1 MIDPADHSTEKM
13 ESQVNMPSPEVTAG
27 PAVQAQVP
35 VASIIEAISNLNSSV
50 GTPATQEQTQEMAND
65 QFDADVIVIG
75 AGPGGYYAAI
85 RAAQHGA
92 KVICVEKEYLGG
104 TCLNWGCVPSKA
116 MIASVEMLHKV
127 KKAETFGLKKVEG
140 AEMDFDAF
148 IKRKEKIVLTERSG
162 RCCNGTICPQEHGGF
177 GWWSCRMRVQLRI

>member
-13 ESQVNMPSPEVTAG
+13 ESQANTPSPEVTAG

-92 KVICVEKEYLGG
+92 KVTSLTHPRRSLDDLFRELVTG
-104 TCLNWGCVPSKA
+104 SR
-116 MIASVEMLHKV
+116 
-127 KKAETFGLKKVEG
+127 
-140 AEMDFDAF
+140 DA
-148 IKRKEKIVLTERSG
+148 
-162 RCCNGTICPQEHGGF
+162 
-177 GWWSCRMRVQLRI
+177 